1 MSFFFIEDYN
11 IDSSVLSKESEPST
25 NTRHKQNFI
34 NVTNVFNS
42 LHEYVGIDI
51 NSKSAIDEIVTNH
64 NESEDLE
71 EPNIFKKDVS
81 DNIEDS
87 PTSTHES
94 KVEDQTFKSN
104 QEEILENRKEADL
117 ENSSN
122 VDDIDVT
129 NNDVKETDEVR
140 FEDDFSKDK
149 VVNYLND
156 SNDNTNNN
164 DIPKSH
170 NINDNNVNLKDS
182 DIKDIKTTLYQNNV
196 SHTSTATNIG
206 ERTTEIISFKTTVN
220 DNSDDEL
227 EYLQDLEDSEDSKI
241 VLTNCTVKTKIV
253 KEEFIKDETND
264 EDDRLSQASTLEI
277 NETVKSDCEFD
288 LPSYLDT
295 RTIVSQTSDS
305 TGISNVAKLDNSE
318 SSTLSANYED
328 AVKDASATEEKN
340 PIITNNLS
348 SQLMRPVSL
357 DLSTAPNL
365 THLVASSGSTPL
377 VEKGMINALLSDND
391 ENGEIVASSTTTSTT
406 SSSTS
411 SLSEF
416 GIQGDLNHITDSNV
430 NEPTTELYKEKLD
443 DCTGEKPVNSSIAS
457 DITST
462 SSSSST
468 SSIHESPASNE
479 MLAIESTSTEMT
491 VNQQLGRVQPY
502 WVPDNSTNN
511 CMQCNLKFSILR
523 RRHHCRCCGQLLCSS
538 CCCLKAKLEYTN
550 SNVEV
555 RICIQ
560 CDDTLSKFEHENMT
574 INSMIDQNS
583 IQGTNDI
590 NPHSVG
596 TSNSVSNSTGK
607 NSSHKQ
613 PNPNNPMEY
622 CSQISPLEQ
631 QQQQQPIAVMVPI
644 GVLKRDGAPSKS
656 SRKDKAV
663 IFSDGIRPG
672 CDLTELDECWGGSS
686 NEVNPSLSKNKKTQI
701 RRVQTPP
708 GDQKSSVLTN
718 VSLQNNKT
726 PQIDEITKCYIDRKP
741 NTLPPIYVQEN
752 ITEYKYVD
760 VANDTALFEKLK
772 NSVLKFSIQRNFY
785 VFCKIVKCNYSIRIS
800 LFIETIY
807 LFIFQ
812 YRAV

>member
-1 MSFFFIEDYN
+1 MS
-11 IDSSVLSKESEPST
+11 SKESEPTT
-25 NTRHKQNFI
+25 NTRHKPNFI

-64 NESEDLE
+64 NESEDLME
-71 EPNIFKKDVS
+71 ANFFKKDVS
-81 DNIEDS
+81 DSIEDP

-94 KVEDQTFKSN
+94 DVEDLNFKYN
-104 QEEILENRKEADL
+104 QEEILENRDEADL
-117 ENSSN
+117 ENLSN
-122 VDDIDVT
+122 VDVIDVT
-129 NNDVKETDEVR
+129 INDVKQTDEVR
-140 FEDDFSKDK
+140 LEDDSTKDK
-149 VVNYLND
+149 IVDYLND

-164 DIPKSH
+164 YILESD
-170 NINDNNVNLKDS
+170 NINDKNVNPQDS
-182 DIKDIKTTLYQNNV
+182 DDKAIKTTLYQNNV
-196 SHTSTATNIG
+196 SHTSTATSIG
-206 ERTTEIISFKTTVN
+206 ETITEVISFKTVVD

-227 EYLQDLEDSEDSKI
+227 EYLQDLEETENSKI
-241 VLTNCTVKTKIV
+241 VLSNCPVRTKVV

-288 LPSYLDT
+288 LPAYLYT
-295 RTIVSQTSDS
+295 RATVSQTSDS
-305 TGISNVAKLDNSE
+305 TDISNVAKLDNSE
-318 SSTLSANYED
+318 PSTLSAIYED
-328 AVKDASATEEKN
+328 AVANASSTEENNPKN
-340 PIITNNLS
+340 INNSS

-357 DLSTAPNL
+357 DLSNAQNL
-365 THLVASSGSTPL
+365 AHLVASSGSTPL
-377 VEKGMINALLSDND
+377 VEKGMKNTALLSGND

-430 NEPTTELYKEKLD
+430 SESTTELYKEKLD
-443 DCTGEKPVNSSIAS
+443 DRAGEQPVNSSIAS

-468 SSIHESPASNE
+468 SSIHETPASNE
-479 MLAIESTSTEMT
+479 MLATESASPGMT

-560 CDDTLSKFEHENMT
+560 CDDTLSKFEHENMS
-574 INSMIDQNS
+574 INNMIDQNS
-583 IQGTNDI
+583 NQGTNDT
-590 NPHSVG
+590 NPHGVSP
-596 TSNSVSNSTGK
+596 SNSPNSTGK
-607 NSSHKQ
+607 NTSHKQ

-631 QQQQQPIAVMVPI
+631 QQQQLPIAVMVPI
-644 GVLKRDGAPSKS
+644 GVLKRDGVPSKP

-686 NEVNPSLSKNKKTQI
+686 HEVTSSLSKNKKSQI

-752 ITEYKYVD
+752 LTEYKYVD
-760 VANDTALFEKLK
+760 VANDTALFERLK

-785 VFCKIVKCNYSIRIS
+785 VFCKIVKCNYPIRIS
-800 LFIETIY
+800 LFIE
-807 LFIFQ
+807 LFINLFFSN
-812 YRAV
+812 VLCE